1 MSLITAGQASAS
13 TQICISL
20 LSSGLRGLTARVH
33 NLQLATHNPH
43 LLQATKNLLRHAL
56 GKIDEA
62 VILADI
68 DVPDVPPLEPRLIRN
83 RADDIP
89 RLHTVSVSD
98 FDTVRLEFDAFRR
111 AARLA

>member
-1 MSLITAGQASAS
+1 M
-13 TQICISL
+13 
-20 LSSGLRGLTARVH
+20 R
-33 NLQLATHNPH
+33 NLQLATNNPH
-43 LLQATKNLLRHAL
+43 LLQATENLLRHAF

-83 RADDIP
+83 GADDIP
-89 RLHTVSVSD
+89 RLHAVSVSD
-98 FDTVRLEFDAFRR
+98 LDTVRLELDAFRR